1 MTADLYHDA
10 IKTLAEAGRRQGRL
24 AAPDT
29 TVTLDNPLCG
39 DRVTLDLA
47 LDGDRVTATG
57 HEVRGCLLCEA
68 GAALIDR
75 LAPGRT
81 AADLAPLPELI
92 KTYLKDPEAPPPLP
106 DLDPFAPAKSFR
118 SRHRCV
124 TLPFEARAK
133 ALATKG

>member
-10 IKTLAEAGRRQGRL
+10 LKALAREGRDRGRL
-24 AAPDT
+24 EAPDT

-57 HEVRGCLLCEA
+57 HAVRGCLLCEA
-68 GAALIDR
+68 GATLIDR

-81 AADLAPLPELI
+81 AAELAAWPELV
-92 KTYLKDPEAPPPLP
+92 KAYLKDVNATPPL
-106 DLDPFAPAKSFR
+106 DGLDPFAPAKPFR
-118 SRHRCV
+118 ARHRCV
-124 TLPFEARAK
+124 TLPFEALAK
-133 ALATKG
+133 ALKA